1 MATRCCSFFPNFLQ
15 GCSHPTCLHG
25 VACLNIIVTLK
36 CMFVQTH
43 LGSENSRC
51 VSGAFKNAAWSFTC
65 DEKQPK
71 VPLGLYNIW
80 GEYILLERAGE
91 RGEGEPSNSFSHA
104 EHGCWTHLSNH
115 RPQNRHIYH
124 RSSTSHPPTED
135 YKTDTLQTD
144 QRHGMLHHSVAE
156 RVRCSGV
163 YLQTPD
169 SLQKLQKPVLSFS
182 AMTDA
187 DGCIL
192 PGLGEGVRFKI
203 KERDI
208 LVFKTRRLK
217 EAPSALASIQP
228 GKKSVFYVLSF
239 NFLTCICCPN
249 MPLL

>member
-1 MATRCCSFFPNFLQ
+1 MLR
-15 GCSHPTCLHG
+15 
-25 VACLNIIVTLK
+25 
-36 CMFVQTH
+36 
-43 LGSENSRC
+43 E
-51 VSGAFKNAAWSFTC
+51 VSPA

-71 VPLGLYNIW
+71 VPLGLYNTW
-80 GEYILLERAGE
+80 GEDILLERAGK

-144 QRHGMLHHSVAE
+144 RRHGMLHHGVAE
-156 RVRCSGV
+156 RVRCLGV

-187 DGCIL
+187 NGCIL
-192 PGLGEGVRFKI
+192 PGLGGSG
-203 KERDI
+203 
-208 LVFKTRRLK
+208 LK
-217 EAPSALASIQP
+217 LKREIFWCLKPGSWKKLHQLQFPSNQE
-228 GKKSVFYVLSF
+228 KSQCFMF
-239 NFLTCICCPN
+239 
-249 MPLL
+249 